1 VRRVGHNQFFVG
13 YVWAE
18 RSRPGDG
25 GRGRALASPPMRIHP
40 RAAGA
45 AVVALA
51 LVAVGCLA
59 GRTSG
64 APAGAGEG
72 RAAFALIGD
81 MQYSDAQ
88 QAPFE
93 RVMAELDS
101 SALDFVVHVGDI
113 HGGSEPCTDSIQ
125 RARRDEYDRS
135 RHPFVLVFGDNEW
148 TDCHRTGF
156 DPEERLRAL
165 RSHFASGSE
174 SLGRRRMRLVRQS
187 DAPWGSEY
195 AEHARWEAGGA
206 LFVTLN
212 VVGSNNAYAR
222 TPEAARERDRR
233 TDAAIEW
240 MRESFRHARE
250 RGLAGVMVVIHGDPG
265 FRRERLAPG
274 WLTNLTG
281 FDRLLGELGRLTV
294 DFAKPVVL
302 VHGDTHTFVVDM
314 PLSDSATGQLV
325 ANFTRV
331 EVFGSPDAHWVRG
344 TADAGDPRVFRF
356 EPMLVPANV
365 VGPRGTPV
373 PH

>member
-1 VRRVGHNQFFVG
+1 MRIP
-13 YVWAE
+13 
-18 RSRPGDG
+18 PGAA
-25 GRGRALASPPMRIHP
+25 RAAIVVPVLLAAACSGRAS
-40 RAAGA
+40 
-45 AVVALA
+45 VVP
-51 LVAVGCLA
+51 
-59 GRTSG
+59 SG
-64 APAGAGEG
+64 SGG
-72 RAAFALIGD
+72 RAATFALIGD

-93 RVMAELDS
+93 RVMAQLDS
-101 SALDFVVHVGDI
+101 APLDFVVHVGDI
-113 HGGSEPCTDSIQ
+113 HGGSVPCTDSIQ
-125 RARRDEYDRS
+125 RARREEYDRS

-165 RSHFASGSE
+165 RRLFASGPE

-187 DAPWGSEY
+187 DAPWEREY

-212 VVGSNNAYAR
+212 VVGSNNAIGR
-222 TPEAARERDRR
+222 TPAAAQERERR
-233 TDAAIEW
+233 TDAALEW
-240 MRESFRHARE
+240 LRDSFRHARD

-265 FRRERLAPG
+265 FRRARLAPG
-274 WLTNLTG
+274 WLANLTG

-294 DFAKPVVL
+294 DFGGPVVL
-302 VHGDTHTFVVDM
+302 VHGDTHSFVVDM
-314 PLSDSATGQLV
+314 PLSDSASGQVV

-356 EPMLVPANV
+356 EPMIVPANV
-365 VGPRGTPV
+365 VRPRGTPS
-373 PH
+373 PR